1 MKTIDVRL
9 SDKEIALLKSIVGKR
24 IVEIKHDAFIFTNT
38 SAQAVQIN
46 CEGETV
52 FVYNFAEE
60 NDYYGTVQ
68 NAVHLQCRVKN
79 FLEMLSKQITSL
91 F

>member
-38 SAQAVQIN
+38 SA
-46 CEGETV
+46 
-52 FVYNFAEE
+52 
-60 NDYYGTVQ
+60 
-68 NAVHLQCRVKN
+68 
-79 FLEMLSKQITSL
+79 
-91 F
+91 